1 MSKLHE
7 LLAVEGDLR
16 TQAESCRKDLQN
28 TFEKKQHHFSKKL
41 VVFKSKEEGVPDK
54 VESQLALQSTVHREL
69 DWISEKIAKALDA
82 GHHID
87 CANTTAKADLVLED
101 GTVLLKSVP
110 ATSLLRLEHRV
121 AEIRDLVHAIPTLD
135 PAKGFEPCPDEGA
148 GIFKAHDVSKT
159 RTQKIQEHVIVV
171 PATKEHPAQVAVVT
185 KDVPVGQIEEKEWSS
200 MITVAAKGD
209 MLDRVEELLR
219 AVKTARAKANEIDLD
234 VKTNKIGDRL
244 LDYVFNDAV

>member
-110 ATSLLRLEHRV
+110 ATSLRRLTRRRALSRV
-121 AEIRDLVHAIPTLD
+121 QTRVRAYSRRTTYRRPGHKRSRNTSSLYRRPRNIRPRWPLLPRMFRLAR
-135 PAKGFEPCPDEGA
+135 
-148 GIFKAHDVSKT
+148 SK
-159 RTQKIQEHVIVV
+159 RKSG
-171 PATKEHPAQVAVVT
+171 
-185 KDVPVGQIEEKEWSS
+185 PV
-200 MITVAAKGD
+200 
-209 MLDRVEELLR
+209 
-219 AVKTARAKANEIDLD
+219 
-234 VKTNKIGDRL
+234 
-244 LDYVFNDAV
+244 